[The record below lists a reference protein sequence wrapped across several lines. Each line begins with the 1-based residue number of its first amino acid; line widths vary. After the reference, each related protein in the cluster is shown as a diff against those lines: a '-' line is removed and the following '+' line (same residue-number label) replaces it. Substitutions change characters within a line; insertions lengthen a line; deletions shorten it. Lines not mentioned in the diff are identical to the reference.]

1 MCQCCHPIAAGSTY
15 RGPIPRAQQRVRGAI
30 LGRGHLSLR
39 LEHRV
44 DTADCGVLAFCCGE
58 LERACGAPR
67 FATSVATSKRTWLLT
82 SRVVDWAIVC
92 VLEEKWLRVEEAQWQ
107 RVGFCLGKELSRDW
121 GSFGRATAGC
131 RTSRQGVQCPDV
143 DSGCVLRCQLIE
155 RRAIELV
162 GTDSV

>member
-1 MCQCCHPIAAGSTY
+1 MRRTSI
-15 RGPIPRAQQRVRGAI
+15 RN
-30 LGRGHLSLR
+30 LGRDLK
-39 LEHRV
+39 EDV
-44 DTADCGVLAFCCGE
+44 
-58 LERACGAPR
+58 
-67 FATSVATSKRTWLLT
+67 
-82 SRVVDWAIVC
+82 VVDVPRRGLGHCVC

-131 RTSRQGVQCPDV
+131 RTSRQGVQCPGV